1 MKIIISCNKSYNSKM
16 IMSYKALKEVID
28 QSKDDY
34 EFVEFLW
41 AHLSNNPN
49 IVVGLLE
56 IVNGDKYCF
65 KYRFLG
71 NQEIYSHTYT
81 LGEIAANVKRRCG
94 YFKGL

>member
-1 MKIIISCNKSYNSKM
+1 MKIVISCNKAYNSKM
-16 IMSYKALKEVID
+16 IMSFSSLKELIN
-28 QSKDDY
+28 QSHEDY

-56 IVNGDKYCF
+56 IVDEDKYCF

-71 NQEIYSHTYT
+71 NPEVYSHTYT
-81 LGEIAANVKRRCG
+81 LKEIAANIKRRCG
-94 YFKGL
+94 YFKAA